1 MNYRFLFTSIIL
13 AGLLVPAGVLAAD
26 DGWSHGSLFSAPN
39 WLLEQFDDESREMSQ
54 MDYFGIKLQE
64 PTPKPPTAMDH
75 IKEGWAYLEGGN
87 NKDALKSFEK
97 ALAINEASTEAW
109 YGRGIALE
117 NQKDTSPLS
126 IHIQG
131 SLVLRKPK
139 DSWGPNAGKG
149 RSCLALNQLENAKE
163 AFTLAISQYEQSGEE
178 LPDEL
183 ASMYRGLAKVLE
195 MMGDYDGAQEALE
208 KAG

>member
-75 IKEGWAYLEGGN
+75 IK
-87 NKDALKSFEK
+87 
-97 ALAINEASTEAW
+97 
-109 YGRGIALE
+109 
-117 NQKDTSPLS
+117 
-126 IHIQG
+126 
-131 SLVLRKPK
+131 
-139 DSWGPNAGKG
+139 
-149 RSCLALNQLENAKE
+149 
-163 AFTLAISQYEQSGEE
+163 
-178 LPDEL
+178 
-183 ASMYRGLAKVLE
+183 
-195 MMGDYDGAQEALE
+195 
-208 KAG
+208 